1 LLSQIKRLGTD
12 TAIYG
17 ISTIVGRF
25 LNFLL
30 VPFYTNVLH
39 PGEYGVVSVVYSII
53 AFLNIVYVYGLESA
67 YFKYSSTSELGT
79 PKENFSTPFVS
90 LLATSAL
97 LSGALFWFARPAGAL
112 LALPDGL
119 NAVIPCAAGMLFLDT
134 VAVIPFASLRM
145 ERKPGLFATLKILNI
160 LVNVGCNLYFLLVL
174 RTGVQGI
181 FFSGV
186 IASGVTVLALLPTIL
201 RHFTSRFSAPL
212 YRELL
217 AFGIPYLPAGLATM
231 VIQVVDRPVMRYLTD
246 DATVGIYQANYRLGI
261 FMMLIVSMFDYAWR
275 PFFLS
280 HASDPEAKPLFAR
293 IMTYFV
299 GGGVIVCLG
308 ISFFIEDIVRIRV
321 FDRAIIHPDYWRGLH
336 IVPVVLLAYLFLGI
350 YNNLVAGVYIEKKTS
365 QLPAI
370 TLAGALTNIGAN
382 FLLIPLWGMMGG
394 AVATLLAY
402 IVMAA
407 VMYVKGRTFYPVE
420 YEWSRLG
427 KIALAGGA
435 AYALAQVPVQGS
447 WHLLWNAAALMSFVL
462 FLLVLGFFDPDEK
475 NAIHR
480 RFPRVFP
487 P

>member
-1 LLSQIKRLGTD
+1 MLSQIRRLGTD

-39 PGEYGVVSVVYSII
+39 PGEYGIVSVVYSII

-67 YFKYSSTSELGT
+67 YFKYASTAEVGT
-79 PKENFSTPFVS
+79 PEQNFSTPFVS
-90 LLATSAL
+90 LLATSSIFSAI
-97 LSGALFWFARPAGAL
+97 LFLAARPIDGL
-112 LALPDGL
+112 LAMPPGMG
-119 NAVIPCAAGMLFLDT
+119 AVIPCAAGMLFLDT

-145 ERKPGLFATLKILNI
+145 ERKPGLFAALKVMNI
-160 LVNVGCNLYFLLVL
+160 VVNVGCNLYFLLVL
-174 RTGVQGI
+174 RTGVEGI
-181 FFSGV
+181 FYSGV
-186 IASGVTVLALLPTIL
+186 IASAVTALALLPTIL
-201 RHFTSRFSAPL
+201 RHFTPRFSRPL

-231 VIQVVDRPVMRYLTD
+231 VIQVIDRPVMKFLTD
-246 DATVGIYQANYRLGI
+246 DATVGVYQANYRLGI
-261 FMMLIVSMFDYAWR
+261 FMMLVVSMFDYAWR

-280 HASDPEAKPLFAR
+280 HAQDPGAKPLFAR

-299 GGGVIVCLG
+299 GAGVAICLAV
-308 ISFFIEDIVRIRV
+308 SFFIGDIVRIRI
-321 FDRAIIHPDYWRGLH
+321 FDRAIIHPDYWGGLG
-336 IVPVVLLAYLFLGI
+336 IVPVVLLGYLFLGI
-350 YNNLVAGVYIEKKTS
+350 YNNLVAGVYIEKKTA

-402 IVMAA
+402 AVMAS
-407 VMYVKGRTFYPVE
+407 VMYVRGRTFYPVA

-427 KIALAGGA
+427 KIACAGGA
-435 AYALAQVPVQGS
+435 AYLIAQISVPAS
-447 WHLLWNAAALMSFVL
+447 WHLAWQGAALAGFPLLLLL
-462 FLLVLGFFDPDEK
+462 FRFPVPDESV
-475 NAIHR
+475 AFR
-480 RFPRVFP
+480 RVLSRLLSR
-487 P
+487 